1 MPGALN
7 LAELEDHIGY
17 TFGDRSL
24 LEQALTHRSYA
35 NEDDSGE
42 TRDNELLEFLGD
54 AVIGLVVAEMA
65 CRGPA
70 VGSPGA
76 ASELRATLVSRAALT
91 SLAEQWTLARFLRL
105 GRGEE
110 RSGGRQKASLT
121 ANAFEAVT
129 GAIFLDGGFDVAR
142 TVLTRI
148 YSEPYAALVR
158 EGPHRARAAP
168 VGPPVR
174 DPKSTL
180 QEWLQARGH
189 RHPEYTVM
197 ETMGPDHDKTFRVAV
212 LIDGA
217 PLVEATGSS
226 RKEAEQAV
234 AREALGRLCAS
245 GDDGPKN

>member
-1 MPGALN
+1 MPRAPN

-24 LEQALTHRSYA
+24 LERALTHRSYA
-35 NEDDSGE
+35 NEDETGA

-65 CRGPA
+65 CRGRA
-70 VGSPGA
+70 IGSPGS
-76 ASELRATLVSRAALT
+76 ASELRATLVSRTALT
-91 SLAEQWTLARFLRL
+91 SLAERWTLPRFLRL

-110 RSGGRQKASLT
+110 RSGGRQKASLA

-129 GAIFLDGGFDVAR
+129 GAIFLDGGYGVAR

-148 YSEPYAALVR
+148 YGEPYAALLE
-158 EGPHRARAAP
+158 EGPPTARAAS
-168 VGPPVR
+168 VGRPVR

-189 RHPEYTVM
+189 RHPEYAVM
-197 ETMGPDHDKTFRVAV
+197 ETIGPDHDKTFRVAV
-212 LIDGA
+212 LINGA
-217 PLVEATGSS
+217 PVAEATGSS

-245 GDDGPKN
+245 GANRPGD

>member
-1 MPGALN
+1 MPRAPN

-35 NEDDSGE
+35 NEDETGA

-65 CRGPA
+65 CRGRA
-70 VGSPGA
+70 IGSPGS
-76 ASELRATLVSRAALT
+76 ASELRATLVSRTALT
-91 SLAEQWTLARFLRL
+91 SLAERWTLPQFLRL

-110 RSGGRQKASLT
+110 RSGGRQKASLA

-129 GAIFLDGGFDVAR
+129 GAIFLDGGYDAAR
-142 TVLTRI
+142 AVLTRI
-148 YSEPYAALVR
+148 YGESYAALVEQR
-158 EGPHRARAAP
+158 PPTAGAAW
-168 VGPPVR
+168 VGLPVR
-174 DPKSTL
+174 DSKSTL

-189 RHPEYTVM
+189 RHPEYTVL
-197 ETMGPDHDKTFRVAV
+197 ETIGPDHDKRFRVAV
-212 LIDGA
+212 RIDGA
-217 PLVEATGSS
+217 PVAEATGSS

-234 AREALGRLCAS
+234 ARAALGRLRAS
-245 GDDGPKN
+245 GDDRSNG